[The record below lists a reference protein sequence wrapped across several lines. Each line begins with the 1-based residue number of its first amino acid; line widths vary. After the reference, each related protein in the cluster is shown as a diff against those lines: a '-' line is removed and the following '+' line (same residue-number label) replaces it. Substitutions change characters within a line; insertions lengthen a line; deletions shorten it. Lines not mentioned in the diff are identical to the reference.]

1 MPRWDVQLEYIRS
14 PRRRKAT
21 YMKRK
26 KGLLKKVYEL
36 STLCDVHA
44 CAVVYHSD
52 YDAKPEV
59 WPSLE
64 KANPVIE
71 RYRSLP
77 EIYRQRTTMDQGAY
91 LTDRI
96 LKGEERLKKIKVE
109 NWETEM
115 EDLIYEALER
125 PEPSL
130 QGITDPT
137 AQGDVLFMAEKI
149 LKRINV
155 RMQSLGMT
163 SGRPQPPPPSDI
175 PADDEYIQG
184 SLRLHQADRPVVD
197 FSSYYQQ
204 QPYLYSHDPR
214 DEAARVVMSAGV
226 ARTSPSPPNPPWY
239 MQQMVNPSESLQAAP
254 AYPQYPRQPE
264 YPLYWETRRH

>member
-1 MPRWDVQLEYIRS
+1 MARYIQSLLSQLLTVPRGEVQLEYIRS

-26 KGLLKKVYEL
+26 KGLLKKIYEL

-77 EIYRQRTTMDQGAY
+77 EIYRQRTTMDQEAY

-149 LKRINV
+149 LKRIN
-155 RMQSLGMT
+155 
-163 SGRPQPPPPSDI
+163 
-175 PADDEYIQG
+175 
-184 SLRLHQADRPVVD
+184 ADRPVVD

-214 DEAARVVMSAGV
+214 DEATRVVMSAGV
-226 ARTSPSPPNPPWY
+226 ARTSPPPPNADGLPNPPWY
-239 MQQMVNPSESLQAAP
+239 MQQMVNPSESLQVAP

-264 YPLYWETRRH
+264 YPPYWETRRH